1 MDTVRCRIAPSPSG
15 FLHIG
20 TAKTAMYNWLLARS
34 TGGSFVLRLED
45 TDAERTDETYVQAMC
60 EGFKWLGILWDEGPE
75 FGVEPARGEY
85 GPYRQSQRRELHRS
99 EGLRL
104 LAEHKAY
111 KCFCSKEELDAERER
126 ATQEKRPP
134 RYSGKCKHLTPNQ
147 VAELEA
153 KGTPYVVRFRVPEGE
168 TIIHDLIQG
177 DVHFD
182 NKEYDDFIILKA
194 NGDPI
199 FHLAVVVDDGH
210 MKITH
215 VIRGDDHLTNAGRHV
230 MLFNALGY
238 PVPKFAHHP
247 LVLDEVGRKYS
258 KRLHG
263 ANVLDW
269 REDGYLPETLI
280 NYIALLGWT
289 SEEANREFFT
299 LDEMISLFTIER
311 LSKSPARFDRKKLD
325 WLNGQHIRRLTPQEL
340 CDRVLPILHKNG
352 LDTSVKSPEWLAHM
366 AAICQEKI
374 PTLNNI
380 VEYTDF
386 FFQDIAAYEE
396 KAVAKLWKDP
406 ASKERMRAI
415 QTAMQNVAADQWNH
429 DGIKAAFEA
438 LMSQS
443 GEGLGKFVHPTRLAL
458 TGKSV
463 GPGLF
468 ELAELLG
475 KEECLNRI
483 AKAIAYIEPLGG
495 NVS

>member
-1 MDTVRCRIAPSPSG
+1 MSNVRCRIAPSPSG

-20 TAKTAMYNWLLARS
+20 TAKTAMYNWLLAKS
-34 TGGSFVLRLED
+34 TGGTFVLRLED
-45 TDAERTDETYVQAMC
+45 TDAERTDEQYVQAMC
-60 EGFKWLGILWDEGPE
+60 EGFRWLGIMWDEGPE
-75 FGVEPARGEY
+75 FGGEPERGDF
-85 GPYRQSQRRELHRS
+85 GPYRQSQRRELHRG
-99 EGLRL
+99 EALRL
-104 LAEHKAY
+104 LSEGKAY
-111 KCFCSKEELDAERER
+111 KCFCSKEEIEAERER

-134 RYSGKCKHLTPNQ
+134 RYSGKCRNLTPEQ
-147 VAELEA
+147 TAALEA
-153 KGTPYVVRFRVPEGE
+153 EGRSFVLRFRVPEGE
-168 TIIHDLIQG
+168 TVIHDLIQG
-177 DVHFD
+177 DVRFE

-238 PVPKFAHHP
+238 PLPKFAHHP

-299 LDEMISLFTIER
+299 LDELKGLFTIER

-325 WLNGQHIRRLTPQEL
+325 WLNGQHIRRLSQEEL
-340 CDRVLPILHKNG
+340 RDRVVPILQKNG
-352 LDTSVKSPEWLAHM
+352 LDTGIKSEEWLTRM
-366 AAICQEKI
+366 AGICQEKL
-374 PTLNNI
+374 PTLNHI
-380 VEYTDF
+380 VEYADF
-386 FFQDIAAYEE
+386 FFQDIAEYDA
-396 KAVAKLWKDP
+396 KSVLKLWKTDG
-406 ASKERMRAI
+406 AIERMRNIQQAMAAI
-415 QTAMQNVAADQWNH
+415 EVWNH
-429 DGIKAAFEA
+429 DTLKAAFEA
-438 LMSQS
+438 LTAAS

-458 TGKSV
+458 TGKPV

-468 ELAELLG
+468 ELTELLG
-475 KEECLNRI
+475 KEESLARI
-483 AKAIAYIEPLGG
+483 AKAISYIESLGG
-495 NVS
+495 TPS